1 MSGWDIGPITS
12 VNLNLDHASLPDG
25 DIIYKQADI
34 SPDDAHR
41 RFRQFLRTFKAA
53 NGFSYPYRERL
64 IEQYRQGQFHVSV
77 DLYHL
82 HVADKL
88 LHDLLIRRPS
98 EFLPLLEA
106 AATEVARVGVGEDD
120 SNPGVVS
127 EWNDDF
133 HYRKQRMQVQ
143 LVHAPTVTAIRQ
155 LTSQHVS
162 HLVCL
167 HGIIVSAGRPRVKPL
182 TLHIICRNC
191 KVTKFIQAVA
201 GFNGVKLP
209 RKCDSRPATGSDGPQ
224 CPLDPYIILSDS
236 TTYIDQQ
243 RLKLQELTGT
253 VPTGEMPRVMS
264 LACDRY
270 LCGSVKPGSR
280 VKVTGMYTTY
290 ESNAAGASGGGGQQG
305 VEATDRGIRIPYIR
319 VMGIEEEDDASDQWG
334 DLASHDGGGLL
345 GGGGD
350 DDDAEMVE
358 LSKRPNLYA
367 QIAASMCPA
376 IFDNDDTANI
386 KQALAIQLFGGARK
400 QLPDGMRLRGDINML
415 LLGDP
420 SVAKSQ
426 FLKFVSAVAPIGV
439 YTSGKGSSAA
449 GLTASVI
456 RDPGTGEFHLEGG
469 ALVLA
474 DGGLVA
480 IDEFDKMREQDRVAI
495 HEAMEQQTISIAKAG
510 ITTILN
516 ARTSVLAAANPIFG
530 RYDDMRSASDNIDF
544 QTSILSRFDLIFIV
558 RDMQDTAR
566 DKQLAKHVLN
576 VHRQGNAAIR
586 QLERE
591 GVEHIP
597 IELLR
602 RYIAYARRHCQPR
615 LDEDAATLLKNHYV
629 QFRHSVAKEAR
640 QAGGGGGG
648 GVIPITVRQLEAI
661 VRISEAY
668 ARMELSEHATKKH
681 VEEAIR
687 LFQVSTYRAAMHGGS
702 DSGRGGGPSVGL
714 IGGSEFDRQV
724 LSAEREVRL
733 RVSSGSTVGKE
744 QLMAWVEGRGLTRV
758 AVERA
763 LTNMK
768 QRGEVDY
775 FRMGRVVKR
784 L

>member
-1 MSGWDIGPITS
+1 MSGWDVGPITS
-12 VNLNLDHASLPDG
+12 VNLNLDHDASPSEL
-25 DIIYKQADI
+25 IYSQKQLA
-34 SPDDAHR
+34 PEAAHY

-53 NGFSYPYRERL
+53 DGFTYPYRDRL
-64 IEQYRQGQFHVSV
+64 IDQYRQGQFHVVV
-77 DLYHL
+77 DLFHL
-82 HVADKL
+82 NVHDKL
-88 LHDLLIRRPS
+88 LHDLLMQRPS
-98 EFLPLLEA
+98 EYLPILEA

-155 LTSQHVS
+155 LTSSHVS
-162 HLVCL
+162 HLVCI

-191 KVTKFIQAVA
+191 KTTKIIQASA

-209 RKCDSRPATGSDGPQ
+209 RKCDSRPAQGSDGPQ
-224 CPLDPYIILSDS
+224 CPLDPFVILSDS

-290 ESNAAGASGGGGQQG
+290 ESNAAAGNGGSGGQQG

-319 VMGIEEEDDASDQWG
+319 VMGIEEEDDSADQWG
-334 DLASHDGGGLL
+334 ELASHDHGLL
-345 GGGGD
+345 DLAQD
-350 DDDAEMVE
+350 DDDQEMIE
-358 LSKRPNLYA
+358 LSKRPNLYQ

-386 KQALAIQLFGGARK
+386 KQALAIQLFGGSRK

-449 GLTASVI
+449 GLTASVV

-530 RYDDMRSASDNIDF
+530 RYDDMRSATDNIDF

-558 RDMQDTAR
+558 RDIQDNGR

-714 IGGSEFDRQV
+714 VGGSEFDRQV

-744 QLMAWVEGRGLTRV
+744 QLMAWVEGRGLSRV

-763 LTNMK
+763 LVNMK
-768 QRGEVDY
+768 QRGEVDF
-775 FRMGRVVKR
+775 FRMGKVVKR